1 MAPGV
6 VDPVTGELPLG
17 PMEPEGEDTGETTGG
32 VATGTDELISKVP
45 LGAGTRGVDTIVE
58 EAVSVTGQTVVEMG
72 MVEVTT
78 DIDSAGQS
86 VTVGAQLVMVY
97 SLVAYTVDVVHEE
110 PLTGVV
116 EPVTSEVPSGIGRE
130 DDPMGEL
137 VGTLAT
143 GTEEFVGKTPL
154 GAGTRGVE
162 TTVETAVS
170 VTGQTVVEIGIVE
183 VTTDIDSAGQSVTVG
198 AQLVIVYSLVA

>member
-32 VATGTDELISKVP
+32 VATGTDELAGKVP
-45 LGAGTRGVDTIVE
+45 LGAGTRGVDTTVE

-110 PLTGVV
+110 PLAGVV
-116 EPVTSEVPSGIGRE
+116 EPVTGGV
-130 DDPMGEL
+130 
-137 VGTLAT
+137 
-143 GTEEFVGKTPL
+143 PL
-154 GAGTRGVE
+154 G
-162 TTVETAVS
+162 
-170 VTGQTVVEIGIVE
+170 
-183 VTTDIDSAGQSVTVG
+183 ID
-198 AQLVIVYSLVA
+198 